1 MAPVAYW
8 EASTLRTNC
17 LVESGGTR
25 TGSDVTIRLS
35 SFTAFVHLSV
45 HSNGVSFFRRS
56 VSGLAIWANPQMKG
70 LWKPNT
76 PSVEQTSL
84 TVASVSGQSVMPAI
98 FDGSMAISPLPS
110 CTPRKV
116 VLICSNSHFAGLR
129 K

>member
-8 EASTLRTNC
+8 EASTSRTNC

-35 SFTAFVHLSV
+35 SFTAVVHLSV
-45 HSNGVSFFRRS
+45 HLNGISFFKRS

-70 LWKPNT
+70 LWNPNT
-76 PSVEQTSL
+76 PSVERTSL
-84 TVASVSGQSVMPAI
+84 TVASVSGQSMMPAI
-98 FDGSMAISPLPS
+98 FDGSIAISLLLS
-110 CTPRKV
+110 CTLRNV
-116 VLICSNSHFAGLR
+116 VLVCSNSHLAGLR